1 MLYDI
6 ELNFDKT
13 QKHMLE
19 CNVDW
24 YLNLASGTYH
34 EGGLSMAVVRNYM
47 RALTIAELL
56 GDKELF
62 TSVRSN
68 SLYNVIKGVINNDNQ

>member
-13 QKHMLE
+13 QKHTLE

-68 SLYNVIKGVINNDNQ
+68 PLYNVIKGVINNDNQ

>member
-6 ELNFDKT
+6 ELDFDKN

-34 EGGLSMAVVRNYM
+34 IGGLSMSVVRNYM

-62 TSVRSN
+62 TSVRS
-68 SLYNVIKGVINNDNQ
+68 SPLYNIIKGVINNDNQ